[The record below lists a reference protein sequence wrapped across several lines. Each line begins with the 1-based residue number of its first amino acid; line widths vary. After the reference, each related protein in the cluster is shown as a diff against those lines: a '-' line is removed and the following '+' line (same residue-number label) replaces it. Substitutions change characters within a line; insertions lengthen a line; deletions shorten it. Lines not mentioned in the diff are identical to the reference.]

1 MQFNTTDMYPTSN
14 TDHLNVTE
22 EFFSTTA
29 SEIDI
34 PLLAQSHY
42 YFKADLLVNNYCG
55 LLLVGIG
62 FIGNTLSFLVMIQ
75 VSTLKPSSLLQ
86 SIVFFYNSR
95 LIK

>member
-34 PLLAQSHY
+34 PLLAHY
-42 YFKADLLVNNYCG
+42 YFKAGLLVNNCCG